1 MSRKSARAG
10 TTGPSDDRNAKD
22 QYKKGDAPNNGVGRP
37 KGSKNK
43 VTVAAQAVRGA
54 SGQWAARGRSGM
66 DALEIKTTRAGF
78 EFVEFEDVYGRAGIL
93 HQAGSNLW
101 LGAGLERMH
110 LDRATVGEMVTL
122 MSRWLV
128 TGSFRA

>member
-1 MSRKSARAG
+1 
-10 TTGPSDDRNAKD
+10 
-22 QYKKGDAPNNGVGRP
+22 
-37 KGSKNK
+37 
-43 VTVAAQAVRGA
+43 
-54 SGQWAARGRSGM
+54 M

-128 TGSFRA
+128 TGSLRA